1 MLQKMYETDE
11 TCFITLL
18 GCLKQAPIHY
28 ACGFGHLDAVKYL
41 LSKDKKQLELKQ
53 VTFLT

>member
-1 MLQKMYETDE
+1 MLKIMYEADE
-11 TCFITLL
+11 TCFALL